1 MGQQKLN
8 EINYKVGPLCQGGSW
23 WEGVHNET
31 ITKHATK
38 RRVERRAERKE
49 EKETNNKTNR
59 CDWIS
64 VNNAN
69 EFRLESLARVY
80 PRFLHL
86 YIRRIC
92 ACHPTHTSTHT
103 DTHTYIQDDDE
114 GNAQVKWLNGVSR
127 KARAAELKAIH
138 DDVQA

>member
-1 MGQQKLN
+1 MKQKLN
-8 EINYKVGPLCQGGSW
+8 EINYKVGHGLG
-23 WEGVHNET
+23 EGREGHNET
-31 ITKHATK
+31 ITKHSK
-38 RRVERRAERKE
+38 

-92 ACHPTHTSTHT
+92 ACHPTHTSRQSHTHNKHIYASST
-103 DTHTYIQDDDE
+103 MMK
-114 GNAQVKWLNGVSR
+114 AMRKLNGCSVSR
-127 KARAAELKAIH
+127 KAAVAVRQRTQR
-138 DDVQA
+138 DGSDS